1 MPYLVPE
8 HHGGLDNEVTDGAV
22 GPVVDIRA
30 ADTHTEMEDVTRV
43 QAIIIRSPVHAE
55 EDLAR
60 PRPGDVLILQT
71 DVPRLVED
79 GCQVV

>member
-1 MPYLVPE
+1 MPE

-30 ADTHTEMEDVTRV
+30 ADTHTGMSDVTRV
-43 QAIIIRSPVHAE
+43 QAIMIPSPVHAE